1 MVKIMFVCL
10 GNICRSPMAE
20 CVMSK
25 MIKDKRLDDRIQV
38 ASSATS
44 FEETGNPIYPPAQ
57 RKLKEEGVEVLAHK
71 ARRITPRD
79 AQEYDYIVAMEE
91 RNVRAIKQIVADR
104 GNIYRL
110 MDFSSTPKDIQ
121 DPWWSG
127 DFDAAYNDIAEGCRC
142 HLKHIETNDL
152 HISNDKNENQ

>member
-1 MVKIMFVCL
+1 
-10 GNICRSPMAE
+10 
-20 CVMSK
+20 MSK
-25 MIKDKRLDDRIQV
+25 MIKDKRLDDRIKV

-44 FEETGNPIYPPAQ
+44 FEEVGNPIYPPAQ

-79 AQEYDYIVAMEE
+79 VQEYDYIVAMEE

-110 MDFSSTPKDIQ
+110 MDFSSNPKDIQ

-127 DFDAAYNDIAEGCRC
+127 DFDEAYNDIA
-142 HLKHIETNDL
+142 
-152 HISNDKNENQ
+152 